1 MDEYTVEQLKEAAR
15 RALKDNNEAAAKRFI
30 DAARQREAEQAA
42 EAARMADAPISEQ
55 AMEAGKSL
63 AAGGIR
69 GAAETAEFFGKAPEL
84 LATMP
89 TNLVLRMMGKEPMAP
104 LPQGETMPEA
114 ASRLTGG
121 LSEYRSPT
129 TLGQYAGTVGEF
141 AGGAA
146 MMPMGAAPLRAIG
159 MSVAPALASETAGQ
173 LAQRVSPE
181 NENMARLLGAIAAP
195 VGLEGLKA
203 GARRALAGPEA
214 RMMREGSERAAS
226 AGLLERAGVPMTAGQ
241 KIGSERLMRLEG
253 VEATDLS
260 TVEGVTKSAMRML
273 GSDAPRATPK
283 ALAERK
289 QSLGAVFDRAEQVV
303 DEVPTAADVQ
313 AALRIKQ
320 NFEDISSDPNLP
332 RVVQEALDRITESAQ
347 TGKPISGATI
357 AEFRTRL
364 GKAVQSSKGDE
375 RAVAA
380 MAMSEAL
387 DNILER
393 GVSRVDPDLYNVLR
407 DTRGKYRDYLTV
419 LRAQNRSGS
428 EARSG
433 LITPNALG
441 TAARLREG
449 TKYITGEGRSPLGD
463 LAFAAEEVVA
473 SLPTVSAG
481 GARFDPRLVS
491 GMLGLTGAGAGLMG
505 GDLLTAG
512 LLGTAGVAAP
522 AAGRAVLRSGPVQ
535 RGLMPPTAPMEARL
549 LQRLAQQSG
558 GLLNIGD

>member
-15 RALKDNNEAAAKRFI
+15 RALADKNDAAAKRFI

-42 EAARMADAPISEQ
+42 EAARMADAPIGEQ

-69 GAAETAEFFGKAPEL
+69 GAAETTEFFGKAPEL
-84 LATMP
+84 LANLP
-89 TNLVLRMMGKEPMAP
+89 TNFVLRMMGQEPMAP

-121 LSEYRSPT
+121 FSEYRSPT

-146 MMPMGAAPLRAIG
+146 VMPMGAGIPRAIG
-159 MSVAPALASETAGQ
+159 MSVVPALASETAGQ
-173 LAQRVSPE
+173 IAQRVSPE

-195 VGLEGLKA
+195 AGLEGLKA
-203 GARRALAGPEA
+203 GARRMLTGPEA

-260 TVEGVTKSAMRML
+260 TVEGVTKTAMRML

-289 QSLGAVFDRAEQVV
+289 QSLGAVFDRAEEVV
-303 DEVPTAADVQ
+303 NEVPTAADVQ
-313 AALRIKQ
+313 AALSIKQ
-320 NFEDISSDPNLP
+320 NFEDISSDPNMP

-347 TGKPISGATI
+347 TGTPISGATI

-473 SLPTVSAG
+473 SLPAVGAG
-481 GARFDPRLVS
+481 GARFDPRLVA
-491 GMLGLTGAGAGLMG
+491 GMLGLGGAGAGMMG
-505 GDLLTAG
+505 GDLLAAG
-512 LLGTAGVAAP
+512 LLGAAGVAAP

>member
-1 MDEYTVEQLKEAAR
+1 MDEYSVEQLKEAAR
-15 RALKDNNEAAAKRFI
+15 RALADDNEAAAKRFI
-30 DAARQREAEQAA
+30 DAARQREAEDAA
-42 EAARMADAPISEQ
+42 AAASAADMPMGEVA
-55 AMEAGKSL
+55 ADVGKSL

-69 GAAETAEFFGKAPEL
+69 GAAETTEFFGKAPEL
-84 LATMP
+84 LANLP
-89 TNLVLRMMGKEPMAP
+89 TNFVLRMMGREPMAP
-104 LPQGETMPEA
+104 MPQGETVPEA

-121 LSEYRSPT
+121 FSEYQGQ
-129 TLGQYAGTVGEF
+129 TLPGQYAGTVGEF
-141 AGGAA
+141 MGGAA
-146 MMPMGAAPLRAIG
+146 VMPMGAGPVRAMGQAI
-159 MSVAPALASETAGQ
+159 VPALASETAGQ
-173 LAQRVSPE
+173 LAQRFSPE
-181 NENMARLLGAIAAP
+181 NENMARLIGAIAAP
-195 VGLEGLKA
+195 AGLEGLKA
-203 GARRALAGPEA
+203 GARRLLAGPEA
-214 RMMREGSERAAS
+214 RMLREGSERAAS

-253 VEATDLS
+253 VEATDLG
-260 TVEGVTKSAMRML
+260 TVEGVTKSVMQLL
-273 GSDAPRATPK
+273 GSSAPRATPK
-283 ALAERK
+283 ALAERR
-289 QSLGAVFDRAEQVV
+289 QALGAVFDRAEEVV
-303 DEVPTAADVQ
+303 DETATAADV
-313 AALRIKQ
+313 AAAMRIKQ
-320 NFEDISSDPNLP
+320 DFEDISSDPTLP
-332 RVVQEALDRITESAQ
+332 LVVRQAMDRITESAQ
-347 TGKPISGATI
+347 TGKPISGKTI

-393 GVSRVDPDLYNVLR
+393 GVSRVDPRLYNTLR

-419 LRAQNRSGS
+419 LRAQSRSGS

-481 GARFDPRLVS
+481 GVRYDPRLVG
-491 GMLGLTGAGAGLMG
+491 GMLGLGGAGAGLMG

-512 LLGTAGVAAP
+512 LLGAAGAAAP
-522 AAGRAVLRSGPVQ
+522 AASRAVLRSGPVQ

-558 GLLNIGD
+558 GLLSID